1 MDWREEKLYGKGMPK
16 GIMRGKIM
24 CRISIVGSLVQVQN
38 VDRFYVNW
46 SRIVGR
52 SSLAIMFCYCFKVNS
67 YGLDGCLKSY
77 FSVQN
82 VI

>member
-52 SSLAIMFCYCFKVNS
+52 SSLAIMFCYCFKVIVMVLMDALNPIFL
-67 YGLDGCLKSY
+67 YRM
-77 FSVQN
+77 
-82 VI
+82 